1 MPSTAQRLER
11 REREVEAA
19 RRISQAL
26 FQRLHVEDVVEQAL
40 EIALEVVNA
49 GAGSVLLAH
58 PESQQLVFYHAIGEK
73 SPARGTA
80 FPWDQG
86 IAGTTFQTGEAVVVD
101 NAKQDTR
108 HFIGIDVAFGHI
120 TQDLI
125 ALPLKRWEGD
135 PIGVLEVMN
144 KKSGRLDKDDVAIL
158 TIISAI
164 TAISIEQARLF
175 EEVKVA
181 QVAHLLGDISHDI
194 KNMMMPIIY
203 GAWLLQN
210 KPESPTDSEG
220 GPTGQ
225 QPSHEILSMI
235 RSNARCIQNRV
246 KEITDAVKGL
256 SSPPTFRPCQVSEII
271 TMVIQTLR
279 LLAEE
284 KSISLQA
291 EDLQALPS
299 IQADERRLFNAF
311 YNLISN
317 AIDEVP
323 GGGCVTIRGSTDAT
337 SKTILVSVQDTGH
350 GMPPEV
356 QQSLFTSRVISR
368 KTGGTGLGTKIVKDV
383 VDAHGGE
390 ITVDSQV
397 GVGSTFH
404 IRLPIHPPTASIT

>member
-1 MPSTAQRLER
+1 MQSIPQRLER

-26 FQRLHVEDVVEQAL
+26 FQRLRVEDVVEQAL
-40 EIALEVVNA
+40 DIALEVVNA
-49 GAGSVLLAH
+49 DAGSVLLAH

-101 NAKQDTR
+101 NAKQDAR

-210 KPESPTDSEG
+210 KNESPGESQSEQ
-220 GPTGQ
+220 TSQ
-225 QPSHEILSMI
+225 QLNQEILSMI

-256 SSPPTFRPCQVSEII
+256 SSPPTFRCCQVSEII

-284 KSISLQA
+284 KSISLQS

-317 AIDEVP
+317 AIDEVS
-323 GGGCVTIRGSTDAT
+323 GGGCVTIRGAVDPQSR
-337 SKTILVSVQDTGH
+337 TIVVSVQDTGQ

-383 VDAHGGE
+383 IDAHGGK